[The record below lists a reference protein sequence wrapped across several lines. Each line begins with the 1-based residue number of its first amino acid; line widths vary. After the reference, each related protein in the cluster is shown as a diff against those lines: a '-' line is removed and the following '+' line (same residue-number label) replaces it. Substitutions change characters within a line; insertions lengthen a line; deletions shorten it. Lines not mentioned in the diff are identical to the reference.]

1 MIKFI
6 IKDSISFKCD
16 WFRLIKL
23 DVFTQSLIGESKK
36 LVEKDLD
43 IPWKSDNSPGLDP
56 TIAAVF
62 CIELELDEPTFEL
75 LKKKASIEGTKSSKI
90 SQLSVIG
97 RRTELIFHN
106 AILDYMNYL
115 KVGNMYKCRI
125 IIDSF
130 EVITE

>member
-6 IKDSISFKCD
+6 IKDSISFSSS
-16 WFRLIKL
+16 WFRLVKL
-23 DVFTQSLIGESKK
+23 DVFTQNLIGESKK

-43 IPWKSDNSPGLDP
+43 IPWSSDNSYGLDP
-56 TIAAVF
+56 TIAAVSY
-62 CIELELDEPTFEL
+62 IELELDEPTFKL
-75 LKKKASIEGTKSSKI
+75 LKKKASIKGTKSSKV

-106 AILDYMNYL
+106 AVLDYMNYK

-125 IIDSF
+125 IIDNF
-130 EVITE
+130 DVITK

>member
-43 IPWKSDNSPGLDP
+43 IPWNFSSSVLDP
-56 TIAAVF
+56 TIAAVLY
-62 CIELELDEPTFEL
+62 IELELDEPTFEL
-75 LKKKASIEGTKSSKI
+75 LKKKASIEGTKSSKV

-97 RRTELIFHN
+97 RRTELIFYS
-106 AILDYMNYL
+106 AVLDYINYR
-115 KVGNMYKCRI
+115 KVGNIYSCKI
-125 IIDSF
+125 IIDNF
-130 EVITE
+130 EIITK